1 MKVKELMTT
10 DVATVTPETSLKEVA
25 SILAAR
31 GISGIPVVDGDA
43 HVLGVVSEADI
54 LLKEQGRTREGGR
67 FAWFLEPKATAEAAK
82 LAARTAGEAMTSPA
96 VTVGPE
102 RPASAA
108 ARIMV
113 EREVNRL
120 PVVKDER
127 LVGIVTRADLV
138 RAFTRPDE
146 TIEKEIRTE
155 VVERALWLAPDTL
168 GVTVREGEV
177 ELTGELAT
185 QTDAEVLERLVGRV
199 PGVVSVSSRVTWRAN
214 DSSREAVA
222 R

>member
-31 GISGIPVVDGDA
+31 GISGIPVVDADA

-67 FAWFLEPKATAEAAK
+67 FAWFLEPKATAETAK

-168 GVTVREGEV
+168 GVTVRDGEV

>member
-31 GISGIPVVDGDA
+31 GISGIPVVDAEA

-54 LLKEQGRTREGGR
+54 LLKEQGRTRESGR
-67 FAWFLEPKATAEAAK
+67 FAWFLEPKSVGDTAK

-113 EREVNRL
+113 ERAVNRL

-138 RAFTRPDE
+138 RAFTRPDDV
-146 TIEKEIRTE
+146 IEREIRTE
-155 VVERALWLAPDTL
+155 VVERALWLAPDTID
-168 GVTVREGEV
+168 VEVREGEV

-199 PGVVSVSSRVTWRAN
+199 PGVVSVSSRVTWRS
-214 DSSREAVA
+214 DDRSREALA